1 MSISEFAIVSAL
13 LLLVSTPFA
22 LALYGMVTP

>member
-1 MSISEFAIVSAL
+1 MTPKDVFANIAL
-13 LLLVSTPFA
+13 MFFCATPFA